1 MLGMARK
8 TKTEKLETIKEQLE
22 RLQKEHD
29 EIEQDL
35 FKEVGK
41 YVTKKL
47 NSTNLDEIKA
57 QIDALVQYDLNH
69 TDNAKVKNEDEPAY
83 NSTPNQ
89 S

>member
-1 MLGMARK
+1 MARK
-8 TKTEKLETIKEQLE
+8 SKTEKLETIKEQLE

-29 EIEQDL
+29 EIEQEL

-47 NSTNLDEIKA
+47 NSNDLDEIKS
-57 QIDALVQYDLNH
+57 QIDTLIQYDLNH
-69 TDNAKVKNEDEPAY
+69 TDNAEVKNEDEPTY
-83 NSTPNQ
+83 NTPTNQ

>member
-1 MLGMARK
+1 MARK

-22 RLQKEHD
+22 RLQREHD
-29 EIEQDL
+29 EIEQEL

-47 NSTNLDEIKA
+47 NSTDLDEIKT
-57 QIDALVQYDLNH
+57 QIDTLIQYDLNH
-69 TDNAKVKNEDEPAY
+69 TDNAEVKNGDEPTY
-83 NSTPNQ
+83 NTPTNQ